1 MTLRT
6 NNVAIATRERE
17 RESNS
22 LNCHANVSAFASN
35 SRGLLKKLRLRLVLP
50 RVASN
55 ARNDST
61 NAFTCND
68 NVSSSLRA
76 STIFPRHCETYEVSR
91 GNLIS
96 SVIASE
102 QSERGNLIRIASDL
116 KNTQLAKTRDCHADF
131 TNPLAM
137 TDKTRDCH
145 DSSLFAKSL
154 ESRNDE
160 KSFSCRP
167 EGKRSISKTY
177 SCHIERSEISQ
188 NADNRDISVA
198 SLPQYDN
205 VTLSLRD
212 LPKASRG
219 KTRRSRSFFSNL
231 KGIAN
236 DGQNTQLATTRDCH
250 DFASQNLAMTAQK
263 HSTKPKRVS
272 LSLATS
278 ALLAAVSLDIVAAA
292 VNCRNTVNDY
302 TPGNIYADFDGRK
315 KVYTCTGNATNAE
328 LSTRGNHLYDPTE
341 SNVYWDTT
349 IQFGTQNERLTIG
362 GGADQILIEF
372 NRTRGT
378 GSFYNPHDY
387 KKGYY
392 KTLEFGLLSAGN
404 KNFVIDAQGNTWIKV
419 LTTAQANIGTITL
432 KNNETRIV
440 GGSQKNWD
448 GTQRGRFQSVDIGH
462 NSIIDTISNEA
473 TKVDN
478 INITNATVRLISNTN
493 SGNLSN
499 LNISSA
505 ASVTTIS
512 NAGNLSNLNLNGAK
526 ISSLNNTGGTLSN
539 LNINNGASISSI
551 NVSGGTINN
560 LRIQGAGSIVNSIS
574 GGTNGTINNLYLGSS
589 DNSTPL
595 LSPIIDTKVNNLHIT
610 SFGITV
616 DKGESWNQQ
625 TWTQDTATDSQRIWL
640 AGGNANV
647 AKGSSILINL
657 GDNVSRDTIYLAKN
671 LIISGTATT
680 AKLGEHNV
688 KSGRGT
694 EIIWTTQKQSDGSE
708 DVGFRLRANGSQ
720 AYITDV
726 YRSLALSYMRR
737 NNMTQNILDTMT
749 TKTFHS
755 DNYYNQE
762 VELRLLQYDMAR
774 LTNKSVKFS
783 KTRRKNQG
791 KVDKVREKIARLT
804 LTQSKGQD
812 LEKGYNN
819 FELIDQLDAIFIPYT
834 GRRDWRFFA
843 LPYGTNS
850 YVDLGANS
858 ALEWAGGAIFGIQK
872 NLRSAGI
879 FGGYVGYEYINTTTE
894 FIGSAPTVVKT
905 NSLQA
910 GANYY
915 KAFAIAN
922 KVAEGFIK
930 ASIRGG
936 VDLPQFNLNAGGRIN
951 TIETD
956 PTKTKVKIPLMWS
969 VGAEL
974 KGGFTFYQWGRN
986 SYITPEVGLSYD
998 MLSSVPTRLIKPKIQ
1013 TNSTPLLPIGAD
1025 EFYGA
1030 ILWHLPQIQASV
1042 RYYKIW
1048 GNTFRTNTKI
1058 GVRYNVLNNPKLGSF
1073 VYGNTPDETQRS
1085 ITLPL
1090 VYGNVAFDFIWM
1102 IKKNHELSAGY
1113 DGLFYASTFKKDK
1126 LNDWFNGVT
1135 TTVNLKYAYWF
1146 GGSDYV
1152 TDKDGNAISRSIVD
1166 GKKKPKKS
1174 TKPKK
1179 KKTKKKKSK
1188 VVYIDG

>member
-6 NNVAIATRERE
+6 NTVAIATRERE
-17 RESNS
+17 RERERE
-22 LNCHANVSAFASN
+22 SN
-35 SRGLLKKLRLRLVLP
+35 SRTDLLHN
-50 RVASN
+50 S
-55 ARNDST
+55 
-61 NAFTCND
+61 AFPCND

-76 STIFPRHCETYEVSR
+76 SKASVAKQGEAEVS
-91 GNLIS
+91 LVIS
-96 SVIASE
+96 AE
-102 QSERGNLIRIASDL
+102 LPTTC
-116 KNTQLAKTRDCHADF
+116 KNTRLKT
-131 TNPLAM
+131 
-137 TDKTRDCH
+137 TRDCH
-145 DSSLFAKSL
+145 DSSLFTKSL

-219 KTRRSRSFFSNL
+219 KTSRSRSFFSNL

-302 TPGNIYADFDGRK
+302 TPGSIYADFDGRK

-432 KNNETRIV
+432 KNNTTRDV

-610 SFGITV
+610 SFGITI
-616 DKGESWNQQ
+616 DKGGSWNQDAWDTTSQ
-625 TWTQDTATDSQRIWL
+625 TDTNPKDSQRIWL
-640 AGGNANV
+640 AGGSANV
-647 AKGSSILINL
+647 ANGSSILINL

-671 LIISGTATT
+671 LIISGTTATT
-680 AKLGEHNV
+680 SNLGEHNV
-688 KSGRGT
+688 KSGRGA
-694 EIIWTTQKQSDGSE
+694 EIIWTTQKQNDKKE
-708 DVGFRLRANGSQ
+708 IGFRLRANGSQ

-1013 TNSTPLLPIGAD
+1013 TDSTPLLPIGAD

>member
-6 NNVAIATRERE
+6 NTVAIATRERE
-17 RESNS
+17 RERE
-22 LNCHANVSAFASN
+22 SN
-35 SRGLLKKLRLRLVLP
+35 SRTDLLHN
-50 RVASN
+50 S
-55 ARNDST
+55 
-61 NAFTCND
+61 AFPCND

-76 STIFPRHCETYEVSR
+76 SKASVAKQGEAEVS
-91 GNLIS
+91 LVIS
-96 SVIASE
+96 AE
-102 QSERGNLIRIASDL
+102 LPTTC
-116 KNTQLAKTRDCHADF
+116 KNTRLKT
-131 TNPLAM
+131 
-137 TDKTRDCH
+137 TRDCH
-145 DSSLFAKSL
+145 DSSLFTKSL

-302 TPGNIYADFDGRK
+302 TPGSIYADFDGRK

-432 KNNETRIV
+432 KNNTTRDV

-610 SFGITV
+610 SFGITI
-616 DKGESWNQQ
+616 DKGGSWNQDAWDTTSQ
-625 TWTQDTATDSQRIWL
+625 TDTNPKDSQRIWL
-640 AGGNANV
+640 AGGSANV
-647 AKGSSILINL
+647 ANGSSILINL

-671 LIISGTATT
+671 LIISGTTATT
-680 AKLGEHNV
+680 SNLGEHNV
-688 KSGRGT
+688 KSGRGA
-694 EIIWTTQKQSDGSE
+694 EIIWTTQKQNDKKE
-708 DVGFRLRANGSQ
+708 IGFRLRANGSQ

-1013 TNSTPLLPIGAD
+1013 TDSTPLLPIGAD

>member
-6 NNVAIATRERE
+6 NTVAIATRERE

-22 LNCHANVSAFASN
+22 RTDLLHNSAF
-35 SRGLLKKLRLRLVLP
+35 P
-50 RVASN
+50 
-55 ARNDST
+55 
-61 NAFTCND
+61 CND

-76 STIFPRHCETYEVSR
+76 SKASVAKQGEAEVS
-91 GNLIS
+91 LVIS
-96 SVIASE
+96 AE
-102 QSERGNLIRIASDL
+102 LPTTC
-116 KNTQLAKTRDCHADF
+116 KNTRLKT
-131 TNPLAM
+131 
-137 TDKTRDCH
+137 TRDCH
-145 DSSLFAKSL
+145 DSSLFTKSL

-1152 TDKDGNAISRSIVD
+1152 TDKDGNAISRSIVE

>member
-6 NNVAIATRERE
+6 NTVAIATRERE
-17 RESNS
+17 RERE
-22 LNCHANVSAFASN
+22 SN
-35 SRGLLKKLRLRLVLP
+35 SRTDLLHN
-50 RVASN
+50 S
-55 ARNDST
+55 
-61 NAFTCND
+61 AFPCND

-76 STIFPRHCETYEVSR
+76 SKASVAKQGEAEVS
-91 GNLIS
+91 LVIS
-96 SVIASE
+96 AE
-102 QSERGNLIRIASDL
+102 LPTTC
-116 KNTQLAKTRDCHADF
+116 KNTRLKT
-131 TNPLAM
+131 
-137 TDKTRDCH
+137 TRDCH
-145 DSSLFAKSL
+145 DSSLFTKSL

-219 KTRRSRSFFSNL
+219 KTSRSRSFFSNL

-302 TPGNIYADFDGRK
+302 TPGSIYADFDGRK

-1152 TDKDGNAISRSIVD
+1152 TDKDGNAISRSIVE

>member
-6 NNVAIATRERE
+6 NTVAIATRERE
-17 RESNS
+17 RERE
-22 LNCHANVSAFASN
+22 SN
-35 SRGLLKKLRLRLVLP
+35 SRTDLLHN
-50 RVASN
+50 S
-55 ARNDST
+55 
-61 NAFTCND
+61 AFPCND

-76 STIFPRHCETYEVSR
+76 SKASVAKQGEAEVS
-91 GNLIS
+91 LVIS
-96 SVIASE
+96 AE
-102 QSERGNLIRIASDL
+102 LPTTC
-116 KNTQLAKTRDCHADF
+116 KNTRLKT
-131 TNPLAM
+131 
-137 TDKTRDCH
+137 TRDCH
-145 DSSLFAKSL
+145 DSSLFTKSL

-219 KTRRSRSFFSNL
+219 KTSRSRSFFSNL

-302 TPGNIYADFDGRK
+302 TPGSIYADFDGRK

-432 KNNETRIV
+432 KNNTTRDV

-610 SFGITV
+610 SFGITI
-616 DKGESWNQQ
+616 DKGGSWNQDAWDTTSQ
-625 TWTQDTATDSQRIWL
+625 TDTNPKDSQRIWL
-640 AGGNANV
+640 AGGSANV
-647 AKGSSILINL
+647 ANGSSILINL

-671 LIISGTATT
+671 LIISGTTATT
-680 AKLGEHNV
+680 SNLGEHNV
-688 KSGRGT
+688 KSGRGA
-694 EIIWTTQKQSDGSE
+694 EIIWTTQKQNDKKE
-708 DVGFRLRANGSQ
+708 IGFRLRANGSQ

-1013 TNSTPLLPIGAD
+1013 TDSTPLLPIGAD

>member
-6 NNVAIATRERE
+6 NTVAIATRERE

-22 LNCHANVSAFASN
+22 RTDLLHNSAF
-35 SRGLLKKLRLRLVLP
+35 P
-50 RVASN
+50 
-55 ARNDST
+55 
-61 NAFTCND
+61 CND

-76 STIFPRHCETYEVSR
+76 SKASVAKQGEAEVS
-91 GNLIS
+91 LVIS
-96 SVIASE
+96 AE
-102 QSERGNLIRIASDL
+102 LPTTC
-116 KNTQLAKTRDCHADF
+116 KNTRLKT
-131 TNPLAM
+131 
-137 TDKTRDCH
+137 TRDCH
-145 DSSLFAKSL
+145 DSSLFTKSL

-219 KTRRSRSFFSNL
+219 KTSRSRSFFSNL

-302 TPGNIYADFDGRK
+302 TPGSIYADFDGRK

-1152 TDKDGNAISRSIVD
+1152 TDKDGNAISRSIVE

>member
-1 MTLRT
+1 MRLQ
-6 NNVAIATRERE
+6 RERE

-22 LNCHANVSAFASN
+22 RTDLLHNSAF
-35 SRGLLKKLRLRLVLP
+35 P
-50 RVASN
+50 
-55 ARNDST
+55 
-61 NAFTCND
+61 CND

-76 STIFPRHCETYEVSR
+76 SKASVAKQGEAEVS
-91 GNLIS
+91 LVIS
-96 SVIASE
+96 AE
-102 QSERGNLIRIASDL
+102 LPTTC
-116 KNTQLAKTRDCHADF
+116 KNTRLKT
-131 TNPLAM
+131 
-137 TDKTRDCH
+137 TRDCH
-145 DSSLFAKSL
+145 DSSLFTKSL

-219 KTRRSRSFFSNL
+219 KTSRSRSFFSNL

-302 TPGNIYADFDGRK
+302 TPGSIYADFDGRK

-1152 TDKDGNAISRSIVD
+1152 TDKDGNAISRSIVE
-1166 GKKKPKKS
+1166 GKNIESSIVEKYSFKRDDTHERKDWNENESKS
-1174 TKPKK
+1174 AVDNTAKF
-1179 KKTKKKKSK
+1179 SK
-1188 VVYIDG
+1188 VVL